1 MNNKKRYPKTKT
13 NLIVDTTF
21 ILPALGINVEKEA
34 LETIKHFYGIHINY
48 LEVSILE
55 ALWKIIKI
63 VPKNKLERVQEG
75 IHAIKETYKQINPPP
90 EAYID
95 AYKMYHDGHKDY
107 IDNLIY
113 STSRR
118 TETPLLTIDKDL
130 INFLDK
136 KNYPTNNILTPNKIK
151 QEH

>member
-1 MNNKKRYPKTKT
+1 
-13 NLIVDTTF
+13 VDTTF

-63 VPKNKLERVQEG
+63 IPKNKLERVQEG
-75 IHAIKETYKQINPPP
+75 INAIKETYKQINPPP